1 MYTLPFFLLFDGRFL
16 YLIFVYLTFLS
27 LLFDGR
33 FLYLICLSLTFLSCL
48 MANFLARFSS
58 VDSSFGLNVLAQS
71 DFRFCRIS
79 FSSCFLVNPGLSKV
93 SLGIFNFDVNS
104 IFFFYKKICMQ
115 NMPSQNANLNQ
126 VIYAWFQMKTKYVNR
141 NNWRLTWWRR
151 FIEPLPIIAYFNFDP
166 PGLVQN
172 WIFISKFFLQYTIAF
187 PILTLK
193 RFWNFPQTSL
203 NSGPQGFCNHSSWS
217 LNFCNMYL
225 HITIYSLR

>member
-1 MYTLPFFLLFDGRFL
+1 MFIRGSLECSNIFNDNLRTKNHHIYTDQFP
-16 YLIFVYLTFLS
+16 YLIFLSLSLVWWSISLFNIFIPYLS

-172 WIFISKFFLQYTIAF
+172 
-187 PILTLK
+187 
-193 RFWNFPQTSL
+193 
-203 NSGPQGFCNHSSWS
+203 
-217 LNFCNMYL
+217 
-225 HITIYSLR
+225 